1 MNKNFSTI
9 FSRKFFINTNILTII
24 FLSLIIIKEKYPQ
37 RLLHKIETHQIKSE
51 PADSNNIQSK
61 LSAMN
66 NLIHHPI
73 YEDFVVGSSLI
84 PFKVLLFGNSLSTH
98 GVVETIG
105 WMHKSGMAA
114 TALDKDYVHLLLD
127 QLNTRLPNNKI
138 IFRVSNFA
146 EFERNPTSL
155 QQNTIDSFVQFKP
168 DIVLF
173 QLGEN
178 VSEEDLQIFK
188 GKYIELINSFK
199 KENEVA
205 TLCTTPFF
213 PSLKKNKIL
222 DSVAVI
228 TKSFL
233 VDLSHISLLDNTSRA
248 ENEVDYKG
256 DKTIWKVNGIGIHP
270 GDKGM
275 KNIADQ
281 LFITINA
288 IIGRRSNK

>member
-1 MNKNFSTI
+1 MTKNFSRI
-9 FSRKFFINTNILTII
+9 FSRKFFIITNILTII
-24 FLSLIIIKEKYPQ
+24 FLSLIIIKEKYPH
-37 RLLHKIETHQIKSE
+37 RLMHKIETHQIKSE
-51 PADSNNIQSK
+51 PVDSNNTQSN
-61 LSAMN
+61 LSVMN
-66 NLIHHPI
+66 NVSHPI

-114 TALDKDYVHLLLD
+114 TAIEKDYVHLLLA
-127 QLNTRLPNNKI
+127 QLSTILPNNKI

-178 VSEEDLQIFK
+178 VSEEDLHIFK

-199 KENEVA
+199 KENEVS

-213 PSLKKNKIL
+213 PSLKKNNIV
-222 DSVAVI
+222 DSVAVM

-248 ENEVDYKG
+248 ENEVDYRG

-281 LFITINA
+281 LFIIINA
-288 IIGRRSNK
+288 VIGSRSNK